1 MEGIITMKLKFFASL
16 ALCTTALMAAP
27 VSAETRTESVLGT
40 VTRVDVLT
48 SNIIRKTPT
57 DERVCSVQDVPI
69 YEETKSGEGNLGG
82 LIVGGLIGS
91 AIGNKLS
98 DANGGG
104 AAGAVA
110 GALLGHEASKKGS
123 KDVVGYR
130 REEVCKI
137 QRVVLEESV
146 ERIDGYR
153 MEVEIDNRIV
163 TLESKRSYENGQRVE
178 ISKRTTYSLK

>member
-1 MEGIITMKLKFFASL
+1 MRL
-16 ALCTTALMAAP
+16 TALAAIAVGAATLVIQP
-27 VSAETRTESVLGT
+27 TFAETRTESVLGT

-57 DERVCSVQDVPI
+57 DEKVCNVQDVPV
-69 YEETKSGEGNLGG
+69 YEKKSGGDDIGG

-98 DANGGG
+98 DSNGAG

-110 GALLGHEASKKGS
+110 GALLGREASKNKGNGEI
-123 KDVVGYR
+123 VGYR
-130 REEVCKI
+130 REEVCEIK
-137 QRVVLEESV
+137 RVILEEKI

-153 MEVEIDNRIV
+153 LEVEVDNRII
-163 TLESKRSYENGQRVE
+163 TLESKREYEKGQRVE
-178 ISKRTTYSLK
+178 IAKRTTYGLQ

>member
-1 MEGIITMKLKFFASL
+1 MKRKLIAIVTFCATSL
-16 ALCTTALMAAP
+16 AGAHTI
-27 VSAETRTESVLGT
+27 AETRSESVLGT
-40 VTRVDVLT
+40 ITRVDVLT

-57 DERVCSVQDVPI
+57 DERVCNVQDVPI
-69 YEETKSGEGNLGG
+69 YETKSGSGDNIGG

-110 GALLGHEASKKGS
+110 GALLGHEASKNKGE
-123 KDVVGYR
+123 KEIVGYR
-130 REEVCKI
+130 REEVC
-137 QRVVLEESV
+137 QVNRVVLEETI

-153 MEVEIDNRIV
+153 LEIEIDNRII
-163 TLESKRSYENGQRVE
+163 TLESKREYEKGQRVE
-178 ISKRTTYSLK
+178 VAKRTSYSLK